1 MVVLGGVAFSY
12 ERGTPVSQLVAL
24 RVDPLSLFLSL
35 ALSLSSSLS
44 LALSLSS
51 SLSLAL
57 SLSSSLSLAL
67 ALSLAYRGTSR
78 MRNRDPLVLERMPYT
93 CTVGHPRTQGYLAH
107 KKTPTPLGPP

>member
-24 RVDPLSLFLSL
+24 RVDPLSLF
-35 ALSLSSSLS
+35 LS